1 MEEEK
6 VRAVA
11 WRLLGKVEAA
21 VEAVAP
27 DDRGGMKQLTGVLK
41 DLQDIL
47 SPADPMAQRERELKL
62 RRLEL
67 ELQCAANTGIT
78 VTLQGEAEDFAK

>member
-21 VEAVAP
+21 VEEVEP
-27 DDRGGMKQLTGVLK
+27 GDRGGMKQLTGVLK

-67 ELQCAANTGIT
+67 ELQCAAHTGIT